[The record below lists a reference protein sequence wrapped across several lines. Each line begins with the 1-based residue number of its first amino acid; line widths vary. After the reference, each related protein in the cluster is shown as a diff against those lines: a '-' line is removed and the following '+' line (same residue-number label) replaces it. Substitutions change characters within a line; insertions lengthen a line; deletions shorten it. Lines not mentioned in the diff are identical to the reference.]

1 MLSVADLKK
10 GTKLILDGDPYVVTV
25 FDFVKPGK
33 GQALYKCKM
42 KNLISGSTLDRT
54 YRSGESFEPAS
65 MDERDM
71 EYLYKEG
78 THYTFMDQQSYEQ
91 VVMEEDAVGDA
102 KNFLLENTK
111 VSVLLFGEK
120 PIGVTLP
127 NFINLRITQ
136 TDPWLKGDTSGSDSK
151 PATVETGFV
160 LRVPPFIEEGE
171 LIVIDTRTGDY
182 STRVKG

>member
-10 GTKLILDGDPYVVTV
+10 GTKLILDGDPYVVTT

-42 KNLISGSTLDRT
+42 KNMISGSTLDRT

-111 VSVLLFGEK
+111 VSVLLFGDK

-127 NFINLRITQ
+127 NFINLRVTQ

-151 PATVETGFV
+151 PATVETGYV
-160 LRVPPFIEEGE
+160 LRVPPFIEENE
-171 LIVIDTRTGDY
+171 LIVIDTRTGEY

>member
-1 MLSVADLKK
+1 MYTVADLKK
-10 GTKLILDGDPYVVTV
+10 GTKLILDGDPYLVTS

-42 KNLISGSTLDRT
+42 KNMINGSTLDRT

-111 VSVLLFGEK
+111 VSVLLFGDK

-127 NFINLRITQ
+127 NFINLRVTQ

-151 PATVETGFV
+151 PATVETGYV
-160 LRVPPFIEEGE
+160 LRVPPFIEENE
-171 LIVIDTRTGDY
+171 LIVIDTRTGEY